1 MATIQVEERSIDNGN
16 GHALSS
22 YWYQPSSLPC
32 GVVLIAP
39 AMGVPQRFY
48 TDFAN
53 WLAGQGYLAVTF
65 DYLGMGRSRRVPL
78 RQLNVD
84 ILDWARHDCSA
95 VLAAAARLPVSCRC
109 TGSATVSARRS
120 CRWSKAMTG

>member
-95 VLAAAARLPVSCRC
+95 VLAAAADGCR
-109 TGSATVSARRS
+109 
-120 CRWSKAMTG
+120 